1 MTPVL
6 SVFDELKDYLSDSD
20 LSLDYKLARQRRK
33 HRKNNSLAASRS
45 LNRQVQLANLLSA
58 NRKPE
63 GSSSSSNNNNN
74 NNNNNSRCFSPA
86 NSNTEVERDA
96 AKAEASVKSGD
107 ARGSAE
113 DCADRFSSL
122 PSAAARKMCAVTGHP
137 RGRSLEPISEE
148 AQTAHSGAAD
158 AVARAEQRNNDGVQN
173 RPADNS
179 NGFTSSPLGKW
190 PERPQSSQ
198 GRLTATAEFADMD
211 SRGPHTGQRSS
222 TLPRSSNSIFSA
234 SNSSECLSLADTW
247 STGTLD
253 NHWQVDNPY
262 AKGSTAVSGQKPVM
276 QASPSG
282 ASRTLQPSRGSYGGS
297 AGLDSC
303 VLVSAAQQRLQRRG
317 QEDDDR
323 SAEGIDRRSNGVHNS
338 SFSTAAEDSRA
349 ETFCSQQ
356 GI

>member
-1 MTPVL
+1 MT
-6 SVFDELKDYLSDSD
+6 
-20 LSLDYKLARQRRK
+20 
-33 HRKNNSLAASRS
+33 
-45 LNRQVQLANLLSA
+45 
-58 NRKPE
+58 
-63 GSSSSSNNNNN
+63 
-74 NNNNNSRCFSPA
+74 
-86 NSNTEVERDA
+86 
-96 AKAEASVKSGD
+96 EASVKGGD

-113 DCADRFSSL
+113 DGLTDRFSSL

-158 AVARAEQRNNDGVQN
+158 AVARAEQRNNGGGQN
-173 RPADNS
+173 RPADN
-179 NGFTSSPLGKW
+179 NNWLTFSSLGKW

-198 GRLTATAEFADMD
+198 GRLTASDEFSDMD
-211 SRGPHTGQRSS
+211 SRGPHTAHRSS
-222 TLPRSSNSIFSA
+222 TLPRGSNSIFSA
-234 SNSSECLSLADTW
+234 NNNSEFLSLADTW

-262 AKGSTAVSGQKPVM
+262 AEGSTAVSGQKPVM

-297 AGLDSC
+297 VGLDSC
-303 VLVSAAQQRLQRRG
+303 VLVSAAQQRLERRG
-317 QEDDDR
+317 QGDDDR
-323 SAEGIDRRSNGVHNS
+323 SLEGIDRRSNGAHNS

-349 ETFCSQQ
+349 EAFCSQQ